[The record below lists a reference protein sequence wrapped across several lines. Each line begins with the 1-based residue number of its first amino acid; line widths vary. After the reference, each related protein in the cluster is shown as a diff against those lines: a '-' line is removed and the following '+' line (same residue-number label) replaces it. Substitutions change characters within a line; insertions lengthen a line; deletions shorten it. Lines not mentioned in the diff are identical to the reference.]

1 MKTAKITKKIRIA
14 LLWATPLYKMI
25 VTMSWIEKARKS
37 KRIRSKVNRKQTKS
51 NLNSKKITLV
61 RIAMTI

>member
-1 MKTAKITKKIRIA
+1 MKTAKITKKIRTI
-14 LLWATPLYKMI
+14 LLLDTPLCKMI
-25 VTMSWIEKARKS
+25 VTKSWIEKARKG
-37 KRIRSKVNRKQTKS
+37 KRITSKVNRKQTKS